1 MSDTSTGPVPRD
13 APHPLTR
20 VAVGMAT
27 AAVVLWVALVAADHD
42 GPLWLVWALVG
53 VGTAVVSWKAG
64 GTSPRNRT
72 AFVCF
77 LIGLLAVLVF
87 IGFVLSDL

>member
-1 MSDTSTGPVPRD
+1 MSETSTGPLPTG

-20 VAVGMAT
+20 LAVGLAA
-27 AAVVLWVALVAADHD
+27 AAVVLWLALAAADHD
-42 GPLWLVWALVG
+42 GPLWLVWALLG
-53 VGTAVVSWKAG
+53 LATAVVAWKAG

-77 LIGLLAVLVF
+77 LIGILAVLVF
-87 IGFVLSDL
+87 IGFLLSDL